1 MLRKVCKK
9 SSLGTPSKNISVF
22 AGFTSRWMMA
32 LECKYAKPVGKD
44 ARPWNGVVSCTSA
57 VQHRTY
63 VRTWQERRAP
73 PANQC
78 STLQPCRSRR
88 IRKTLCILRLRVKRA
103 RGTSGHLNSHLA
115 RHPTRDRPLAKAQV
129 PNQGGVGGL
138 HAYDPSCRCECN
150 LHP

>member
-32 LECKYAKPVGKD
+32 LECKYDKPVHRQGCAAMESCRITHKSRAKPHVRSKKD
-44 ARPWNGVVSCTSA
+44 EHRPQINVRLCHRAARD
-57 VQHRTY
+57 
-63 VRTWQERRAP
+63 
-73 PANQC
+73 
-78 STLQPCRSRR
+78 R
-88 IRKTLCILRLRVKRA
+88 IRKTLCKIRLREKRA
-103 RGTSGHLNSHLA
+103 KGTSGHLNSHLA
-115 RHPTRDRPLAKAQV
+115 RHRTRDRPLAKVQV
-129 PNQGGVGGL
+129 PLQGDVGGL